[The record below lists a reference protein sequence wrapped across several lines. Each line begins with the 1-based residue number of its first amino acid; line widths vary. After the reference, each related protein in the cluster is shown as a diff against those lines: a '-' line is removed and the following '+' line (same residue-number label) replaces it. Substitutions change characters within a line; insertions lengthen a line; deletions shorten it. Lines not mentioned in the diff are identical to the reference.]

1 MMISKQRGISLP
13 VVLLIAAIGL
23 LAIRTGMALVPM
35 YVDDA
40 MLQQILQ
47 KIEQNGDVD
56 GKTTNRDI
64 RRLLEER
71 LEFNRLQIPI
81 DTLEV
86 ERTRDRITLSWPYER
101 RDNVV
106 ANIDLVARFQHNV
119 VFDR

>member
-64 RRLLEER
+64 RR
-71 LEFNRLQIPI
+71 
-81 DTLEV
+81 
-86 ERTRDRITLSWPYER
+86 
-101 RDNVV
+101 
-106 ANIDLVARFQHNV
+106 
-119 VFDR
+119 

>member
-1 MMISKQRGISLP
+1 MIISKQRGISLP

>member
-81 DTLEV
+81 DALEV